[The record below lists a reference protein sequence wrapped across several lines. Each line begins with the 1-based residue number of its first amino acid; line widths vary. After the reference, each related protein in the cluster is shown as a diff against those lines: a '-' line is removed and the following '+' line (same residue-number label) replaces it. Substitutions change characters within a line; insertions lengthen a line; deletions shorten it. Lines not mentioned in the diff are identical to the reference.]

1 MWRWSIYWH
10 RRSGWGT
17 DQPWHTQIPC
27 TCLFLNKHPT
37 QIQIQATELIGSQIF
52 LPISRCDYLSLIQE
66 AKIWQKLYIPAWP
79 LDVPFTPLLPYWPLF
94 SSEGLPI
101 PSSFPF
107 QATPAFLMS
116 CQEPNSFFS
125 QLAKVRWTKFIS
137 AVGKCKRLHWK
148 SHQSWNWSPEC
159 N

>member
-1 MWRWSIYWH
+1 MKHLLTQEKWMRYKPALAYPDPLHMSVSKQTPNPDTDSGNRANWFSDFPTNKQMWFSQSY
-10 RRSGWGT
+10 SGSK
-17 DQPWHTQIPC
+17 
-27 TCLFLNKHPT
+27 N
-37 QIQIQATELIGSQIF
+37 
-52 LPISRCDYLSLIQE
+52 
-66 AKIWQKLYIPAWP
+66 WQKLYIPAWP

-148 SHQSWNWSPEC
+148 SHQSWNWSLEC